1 MPQNNNIFA
10 AAIWSILC
18 ISVPGA
24 LQRLSA
30 NATRRAAHPR
40 LVMWASVLSFD
51 IFGSHCR
58 FNSVRC
64 QAKDVTH
71 RCCEDLAVW
80 CRSFTSYTRIY
91 KLSIMSASMLFFGF
105 CNLTTNSMIYR
116 ISRKTTTMGAL
127 FGAAL
132 TIATTMTSEA
142 SN

>member
-1 MPQNNNIFA
+1 MLWHAAKQPHFA
-10 AAIWSILC
+10 AVIWSILC
-18 ISVPGA
+18 ISVPGD
-24 LQRLSA
+24 LQCLSA

-80 CRSFTSYTRIY
+80 
-91 KLSIMSASMLFFGF
+91 
-105 CNLTTNSMIYR
+105 
-116 ISRKTTTMGAL
+116 ISGQTTTMGAL

-142 SN
+142 TN